1 METVPKDLGPCLQRG
16 AQFPIDR
23 TSPYVPNDGSQKN
36 NKLAFEESV
45 RAITSLYEG
54 LWHGKQEVVVEDAL
68 ELTMAVSPAPPNRK
82 ETLMYLFR
90 RLS

>member
-1 METVPKDLGPCLQRG
+1 MSG
-16 AQFPIDR
+16 
-23 TSPYVPNDGSQKN
+23 TSSYVSNDGSQKN

-54 LWHGKQEVVVEDAL
+54 AWRGKQEVVVEDAL
-68 ELTMAVSPAPPNRK
+68 ELTMAVSPALPNW
-82 ETLMYLFR
+82 EGALMDFLR

>member
-1 METVPKDLGPCLQRG
+1 
-16 AQFPIDR
+16 
-23 TSPYVPNDGSQKN
+23 
-36 NKLAFEESV
+36 V

-68 ELTMAVSPAPPNRK
+68 ELTMGVSPASPNGK

>member
-1 METVPKDLGPCLQRG
+1 MEKVPKDLGPCLQRG
-16 AQFPIDR
+16 MEFLMNR
-23 TSPYVPNDGSQKN
+23 TSSYMLNDGLQKN

-68 ELTMAVSPAPPNRK
+68 ELTMAVSPAPPVRK
-82 ETLMYLFR
+82 KTLMYLFR

>member
-1 METVPKDLGPCLQRG
+1 MAPWDVST
-16 AQFPIDR
+16 
-23 TSPYVPNDGSQKN
+23 DGSQKN

-54 LWHGKQEVVVEDAL
+54 DWRDKREVVAENAL
-68 ELTMAVSPAPPNRK
+68 DLTMAVSSTMWFPIGGDSDRP
-82 ETLMYLFR
+82 LR

>member
-1 METVPKDLGPCLQRG
+1 MN
-16 AQFPIDR
+16 R
-23 TSPYVPNDGSQKN
+23 TSPYVLNDGSQKN

-68 ELTMAVSPAPPNRK
+68 ELTMGVSPASPNGK